1 MTDPIEPTPEDTAT
15 WSQEPEPEPLPQG
28 EEDSDA
34 PDDAELDDRTRAY
47 VAKLK
52 REAQGLRTKLRDAEE
67 IAGAAAAR
75 ETVHTREAVAAAAA
89 QAGLIDGNDL
99 FIAHPDPNEF
109 LDEQFRE
116 VVGDR
121 VAEATKALL
130 ATKPYLGRTRGTPP
144 SDRPIEGLRP
154 GASPQ
159 QQQPKTST
167 WSEALHGLGR

>member
-99 FIAHPDPNEF
+99 FIAHPDPDPF
-109 LDEQFRE
+109 LDEFHE
-116 VVGDR
+116 VVGRQGRRGRGGTAGTQTVLGQDPR
-121 VAEATKALL
+121 HATDTA
-130 ATKPYLGRTRGTPP
+130 AG
-144 SDRPIEGLRP
+144 
-154 GASPQ
+154 
-159 QQQPKTST
+159 
-167 WSEALHGLGR
+167 

>member
-99 FIAHPDPNEF
+99 FIAHPDPDPF
-109 LDEQFRE
+109 LDEFHE
-116 VVGDR
+116 VVGSK
-121 VAEATKALL
+121 VAEAAEALL
-130 ATKPYLGRTRGTPP
+130 ARKPYLGRTRGTPP
-144 SDRPIEGLRP
+144 TQRPVEGLRP
-154 GASPQ
+154 GASPE
-159 QQQPKTST
+159 PKQDTTPS
-167 WSEALHGLGR
+167 WSAALHGRNR